1 MVTVLGANI
10 IRFPLNKHSF
20 QGFSWHMFGTIQNLP
35 MEADG
40 YGFGSGY
47 RQHHWGKGGKG
58 FGNHGYP
65 NMVWPIAWEGHAGKR
80 LRYT

>member
-1 MVTVLGANI
+1 
-10 IRFPLNKHSF
+10 
-20 QGFSWHMFGTIQNLP
+20 

-80 LRYT
+80 LMMNCFSTLYQFNRVVHSYQATWKFSLWISYEKQ